1 MKKYVF
7 AETFYFTDGEKG
19 PGYLEITDGKFGSF
33 TTEKPVNSE
42 IIDYSGKQIAP
53 GLVDTHIHGYKG
65 HDVMDNDLEGLNVI
79 AEGILSC
86 TGDFLGRTVL

>member
-33 TTEKPVNSE
+33 TTEKTS
-42 IIDYSGKQIAP
+42 Q
-53 GLVDTHIHGYKG
+53 
-65 HDVMDNDLEGLNVI
+65 
-79 AEGILSC
+79 
-86 TGDFLGRTVL
+86 